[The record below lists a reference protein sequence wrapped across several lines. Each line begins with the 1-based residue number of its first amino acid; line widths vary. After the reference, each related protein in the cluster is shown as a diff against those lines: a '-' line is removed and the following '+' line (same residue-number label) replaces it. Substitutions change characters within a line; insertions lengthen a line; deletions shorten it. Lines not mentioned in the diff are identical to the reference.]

1 MTSSRRRS
9 VAAEPHRRAAV
20 AAVLL
25 LSLTA
30 ACDRGSGGPSAADC
44 GLPTPDPAAR
54 ADLIPRPF
62 LLGGDAEVA
71 SAGKRRGGV
80 TGVLNIRMSVQDA
93 FPVYKRAIAQA
104 GFELVAEDNEGF
116 EAELY
121 LRRGKALGS
130 LQIRTS
136 VCEDAAVVFV
146 NVVKGEFTLPIST
159 TPSPAA
165 T

>member
-1 MTSSRRRS
+1 VT
-9 VAAEPHRRAAV
+9 AEPRRRAAV
-20 AAVLL
+20 AAIVLVL
-25 LSLTA
+25 AA
-30 ACDRGSGGPSAADC
+30 ACDGGPGGTSATDC
-44 GLPTPDPAAR
+44 GLPKPDPAAR
-54 ADLIPRPF
+54 AELIPRPF

-71 SAGKRRGGV
+71 SAGTRRGGV

-93 FPVYKRAIAQA
+93 FPIYKRAVARA

-121 LRRGKALGS
+121 LRRGKELGS

-146 NVVKGEFTLPIST
+146 NVVKGEFAQPIST

-165 T
+165 SR

>member
-1 MTSSRRRS
+1 MRG
-9 VAAEPHRRAAV
+9 ERARPL

-25 LSLTA
+25 LLLLLA
-30 ACDRGSGGPSAADC
+30 GACRDGGGEAADC

-54 ADLIPRPF
+54 AALIPPE
-62 LLGGDAEVA
+62 LLLDGDAEVA
-71 SAGKRRGGV
+71 SAGRRKGGI

-93 FPVYKRAIAQA
+93 FPLYKEAIARA
-104 GFELVAEDNEGF
+104 GFELVGEDNEGF

-121 LRRGKALGS
+121 LKRGRELGS

-146 NVVKGEFTLPIST
+146 NVVKGDFAMPIAT
-159 TPSPAA
+159 TPTPSP
-165 T
+165 